1 MYKICAR
8 NKRLLLIGIVFFI
21 IFSISGIYALTEDV
35 INNTESTISTSYVD
49 IKLEEYQNGEPYI
62 KENEV
67 VMPGE
72 TISLNSKIN
81 NLGIDCYVRAKISY
95 TLNGTEYNE
104 FDYINGDYKNW
115 NKKDKYYYYT
125 QVLKQ
130 NETINLFDTIQVPNE
145 ILNESSGDKIIVHV
159 IVEAVQSKNFD
170 GNWDEVDIKKAVDRS
185 YSMDSEGKSE
195 IIYEN
200 NADKYIDI
208 GDGLFDNLGGLLPG
222 DSITDQFTIDNNSS
236 NRIKYYL
243 SINTKN
249 LTPEE
254 INLLENINISIKN
267 NKGEELING
276 KLTDINNLLLGIYN
290 SGSNGIITITISLP
304 SNLDNE
310 FSKIATKIIWVFSV
324 EEENTSINPETW
336 DLRFDWSITLFM
348 FSALGLLIVMILEKR
363 EKDNIE
369 NNKKKGRN

>member
-125 QVLKQ
+125 PVLKQ

-145 ILNESSGDKIIVHV
+145 ILNESSGDKIIVHI

-267 NKGEELING
+267 NKGEASFPYFLNY
-276 KLTDINNLLLGIYN
+276 NN
-290 SGSNGIITITISLP
+290 
-304 SNLDNE
+304 
-310 FSKIATKIIWVFSV
+310 
-324 EEENTSINPETW
+324 
-336 DLRFDWSITLFM
+336 
-348 FSALGLLIVMILEKR
+348 
-363 EKDNIE
+363 
-369 NNKKKGRN
+369 

>member
-130 NETINLFDTIQVPNE
+130 NEIINLFDTIQVPNE
-145 ILNESSGDKIIVHV
+145 ILNESSGDKIIVHI

-254 INLLENINISIKN
+254 IDLLENINISIKN

>member
-130 NETINLFDTIQVPNE
+130 NEIINLFDTIQVPNE
-145 ILNESSGDKIIVHV
+145 ILNESSGDKIIVHI

-170 GNWDEVDIKKAVDRS
+170 GNWDEVDIKKAIDRS

-254 INLLENINISIKN
+254 IDLLENINISIKN